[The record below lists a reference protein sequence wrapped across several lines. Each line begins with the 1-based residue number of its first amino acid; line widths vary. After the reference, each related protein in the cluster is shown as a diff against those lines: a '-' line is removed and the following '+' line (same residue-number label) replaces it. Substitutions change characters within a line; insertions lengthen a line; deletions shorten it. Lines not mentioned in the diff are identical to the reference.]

1 MSQNHPEK
9 AEKMMNDMR
18 PVRAHSDSIENL
30 KVPPHA
36 VEAEKAVLGG
46 LLLVASAWDKIAS
59 KLAAEDFYQKNHQHI
74 FKAIAFINENQQAC
88 DVVTVS
94 DWLEAHSLTDKSGGL
109 DYLADLAAST
119 PGASNV
125 EAYAKIVRE
134 KSVLRQLIQIGN
146 ELAEKAFN
154 PEAQTADELIEEAEK
169 LVFQIRE
176 QTLKSQSG
184 FHDIKEVLKETIE
197 NLEVLAESDGDITGL
212 PYGWVD
218 LDKKTAGLQRSD
230 LVIVAGRP
238 AMGKSSF
245 AMNIAERAAITGASV
260 AIFSMEM
267 AAHQLVM
274 RMFSSLSQ
282 INQADLKRGKLKDND
297 WPKLGQSS
305 ALLSQSKL
313 FIDDQPALS
322 PNEIMS
328 RCRRLKNRHGLD
340 LIVIDYLQL
349 MQVKGKVEN
358 RANEI
363 SEISRNLKA
372 MAKELDVPVIA
383 LSQLNRSLEQRP
395 NKRPVMSDLRESGA
409 IEQDADL
416 IIFIYRD
423 EVYNPDSQ
431 DKGKAEIILGKH
443 RNGSIGKI
451 DLTFRGQFTRFDNYE
466 NDIMLEDPG
475 ADFH

>member
-1 MSQNHPEK
+1 
-9 AEKMMNDMR
+9 MNNA
-18 PVRAHSDSIENL
+18 VSDL
-30 KVPPHA
+30 KIPPHA
-36 VEAEKAVLGG
+36 IEAEKAVIGG
-46 LLLVASAWDKIAS
+46 LLLVASAWDKVAGKIS
-59 KLAAEDFYQKNHQHI
+59 EQDFYQKNHRNI
-74 FKAIAFINENQQAC
+74 FKAIAFLHENQMAC

-94 DWLEAHSLTDKSGGL
+94 DWLEAHQLTEQSGGL
-109 DYLADLAAST
+109 EYLADLAAST

-125 EAYAKIVRE
+125 EAYAGIVRE

-154 PEAQTADELIEEAEK
+154 PESQSADELIEEAEK

-176 QTLKSQSG
+176 QTLKSKSG
-184 FHDIKEVLKETIE
+184 FHDIKDVLKEAIE
-197 NLEVLAESDGDITGL
+197 SIEELAENDNEITGL
-212 PYGWVD
+212 PYGWLD
-218 LDKKTAGLQRSD
+218 LDRKTSGLHRSD

-238 AMGKSSF
+238 AMGKTSF
-245 AMNIAERAAITGASV
+245 AMNIAERAAVKGSTV

-274 RMFSSLSQ
+274 RMFSSLSG
-282 INQADLKRGKLKDND
+282 INQGDLKKGKLTDTD
-297 WPKLGQSS
+297 WPKLGQSA
-305 ALLSQSKL
+305 ALLRESKL

-328 RCRRLKNRHGLD
+328 RCRRLKNREGLD

-349 MQVKGKVEN
+349 MQVKGKTEN
-358 RANEI
+358 RATEI

-423 EVYNPDSQ
+423 EVYNADSQ
-431 DKGKAEIILGKH
+431 DRGKAEIIIGKH
-443 RNGSIGKI
+443 RNGSIGTVP
-451 DLTFRGQFTRFDNYE
+451 LTFQGQYTRFDNYQ
-466 NDIMLEDPG
+466 NDIMIDEG
-475 ADFH
+475 VH

>member
-1 MSQNHPEK
+1 
-9 AEKMMNDMR
+9 MNDMR
-18 PVRAHSDSIENL
+18 SMRSNNDVINDL

-36 VEAEKAVLGG
+36 IEAEKAVLGG
-46 LLLVASAWDKIAS
+46 LLLVSSAWDKVAS
-59 KLAAEDFYQKNHQHI
+59 KIAEEDFYHKNHQHI
-74 FKAIAFINENQQAC
+74 FRAIAFINENQQAC

-94 DWLEAHSLTDKSGGL
+94 DWLDAHGLSEKSGGL
-109 DYLADLAAST
+109 DYLADLAGST

-134 KSVLRQLIQIGN
+134 KSVMRQLIQIGN

-154 PEAQTADELIEEAEK
+154 PEAQTADDLIEEAEK

-184 FHDIKEVLKETIE
+184 FHDIKEVLKTTIE
-197 NLEVLAESDGDITGL
+197 NLEELAESDGDITGL

-238 AMGKSSF
+238 AMGKTSF
-245 AMNIAERAAITGASV
+245 AMNIAERAAITGSSV

-282 INQADLKRGKLKDND
+282 INQGDLKRGNLKDND

-372 MAKELDVPVIA
+372 MAKELNVPVIA

-431 DKGKAEIILGKH
+431 DKGKAEIIIGKH
-443 RNGSIGKI
+443 RNGSIGKVN
-451 DLTFRGQFTRFDNYE
+451 LTFRGQFTRFDNYE
-466 NDIMLEDPG
+466 NDILLNDEPISE
-475 ADFH
+475 FH

>member
-1 MSQNHPEK
+1 
-9 AEKMMNDMR
+9 MNDA
-18 PVRAHSDSIENL
+18 VSDL
-30 KVPPHA
+30 KIPPHA
-36 VEAEKAVLGG
+36 IEAEKAVIGG
-46 LLLVASAWDKIAS
+46 LLLVDSAWDRVAGKISEA
-59 KLAAEDFYQKNHQHI
+59 DFYQKNHRHI
-74 FKAIAFINENQQAC
+74 FRAIAHLHENQMAC

-94 DWLEAHSLTDKSGGL
+94 DWLEAHQLTAQSGGL
-109 DYLADLAAST
+109 EYLADLAAST

-125 EAYAKIVRE
+125 EAYAGIVRE

-146 ELAEKAFN
+146 ELAEKAFK
-154 PEAQTADELIEEAEK
+154 PETQTADELIEEAEK

-176 QTLKSQSG
+176 QTLKSKSG
-184 FHDIKEVLKETIE
+184 FHDIKVVLKEAIE
-197 NLEVLAESDGDITGL
+197 SIEELAENDNEITGL
-212 PYGWVD
+212 PYGWID
-218 LDKKTAGLQRSD
+218 LDRKTSGLHRSD

-238 AMGKSSF
+238 AMGKTSF
-245 AMNIAERAAITGASV
+245 AMNIAERAAVKGSTV

-282 INQADLKRGKLKDND
+282 INQGDLKKGKLGDSD
-297 WPKLGQSS
+297 WPKLGQSA
-305 ALLSQSKL
+305 ALLRESKL

-328 RCRRLKNRHGLD
+328 RCRRLKNREGLD
-340 LIVIDYLQL
+340 LVVIDYLQL
-349 MQVKGKVEN
+349 MQVKGKTEN
-358 RANEI
+358 RATEI

-423 EVYNPDSQ
+423 EVYNNDSQ
-431 DKGKAEIILGKH
+431 DKGKAEIIIGKH
-443 RNGSIGKI
+443 RNGSIGTVP
-451 DLTFRGQFTRFDNYE
+451 LAFRGQYTRFDNYE
-466 NDIMLEDPG
+466 NDIMIDELG
-475 ADFH
+475 MH

>member
-1 MSQNHPEK
+1 
-9 AEKMMNDMR
+9 MNDIR
-18 PVRAHSDSIENL
+18 PVRSTNDAIDQL

-36 VEAEKAVLGG
+36 TDAEKAVIGG
-46 LLLVASAWDKIAS
+46 LLLVASAWDKVAS
-59 KLAAEDFYQKNHQHI
+59 KLAVEDFYQKNHQHI
-74 FKAIAFINENQQAC
+74 FKAITYLNENQQAC

-94 DWLEAHSLTDKSGGL
+94 DWLEAHGLTEQSGGL
-109 DYLADLAAST
+109 DYLAELAANT

-125 EAYAKIVRE
+125 EAYAGIVRE

-146 ELAEKAFN
+146 ELAEKAFS
-154 PEAQTADELIEEAEK
+154 PETTTADEMIEEAEK

-176 QTLKSQSG
+176 QTLKSRSG

-197 NLEVLAESDGDITGL
+197 NLELLAENDGDITGL

-230 LVIVAGRP
+230 LIIVAGRP
-238 AMGKSSF
+238 AMGKTSF
-245 AMNIAERAAITGASV
+245 AMNVAERAAITGSSV

-282 INQADLKRGKLKDND
+282 INQADLKRGKLKDSD

-349 MQVKGKVEN
+349 MQIKGKVEN

-466 NDIMLEDPG
+466 NDILLEDPG
-475 ADFH
+475 SDFH

>member
-1 MSQNHPEK
+1 
-9 AEKMMNDMR
+9 MNDMR
-18 PVRAHSDSIENL
+18 SMRSNNDVIDDL

-59 KLAAEDFYQKNHQHI
+59 KIAIEDFYHKNHQHI

-94 DWLEAHSLTDKSGGL
+94 DWLEAHGLSDKSGGL
-109 DYLADLAAST
+109 DYLADLAGST

-134 KSVLRQLIQIGN
+134 KSVMRQLIQIGN

-169 LVFQIRE
+169 LVFRIRE

-184 FHDIKEVLKETIE
+184 FHDIKEILKETIE
-197 NLEVLAESDGDITGL
+197 NLEELAESDGDITGL

-230 LVIVAGRP
+230 LIIVAGRP
-238 AMGKSSF
+238 AMGKTSF
-245 AMNIAERAAITGASV
+245 AMNIAERAAITGSSV

-282 INQADLKRGKLKDND
+282 INQSDLKRGNLKDND

-395 NKRPVMSDLRESGA
+395 NKRPIMSDLRESGA

-431 DKGKAEIILGKH
+431 DKGKAEIIIAKH
-443 RNGSIGKI
+443 RNGSIGRVN
-451 DLTFRGQFTRFDNYE
+451 LTFRGQFTRFDNYE
-466 NDIMLEDPG
+466 NDILLDESSSE
-475 ADFH
+475 FH

>member
-1 MSQNHPEK
+1 
-9 AEKMMNDMR
+9 MNDT
-18 PVRAHSDSIENL
+18 VSDL
-30 KVPPHA
+30 KIPPHA
-36 VEAEKAVLGG
+36 IEAEKAVIGG
-46 LLLVASAWDKIAS
+46 LLLVDSAWDKVAGKIS
-59 KLAAEDFYQKNHQHI
+59 EQDFYQKNHRHI
-74 FKAIAFINENQQAC
+74 FKAIAFLHENQMAC

-94 DWLEAHSLTDKSGGL
+94 DWLEAHQLTEQSGGL
-109 DYLADLAAST
+109 EYLADLAAST

-125 EAYAKIVRE
+125 EAYAGIVRE

-154 PEAQTADELIEEAEK
+154 PESQTADELIEEAEK

-176 QTLKSQSG
+176 QTLKSKSG
-184 FHDIKEVLKETIE
+184 FHDIKDVLKEAIE
-197 NLEVLAESDGDITGL
+197 SIEELAENDNEITGL
-212 PYGWVD
+212 PYGWLD
-218 LDKKTAGLQRSD
+218 LDRKTSGLHRSD

-238 AMGKSSF
+238 AMGKTSF
-245 AMNIAERAAITGASV
+245 AMNIAERAAVKGSTV

-282 INQADLKRGKLKDND
+282 INQGDLKKGKLADTD
-297 WPKLGQSS
+297 WPKLGQSA
-305 ALLSQSKL
+305 ALLRESKL

-328 RCRRLKNRHGLD
+328 RCRRLKNREGLD
-340 LIVIDYLQL
+340 LVVIDYLQL
-349 MQVKGKVEN
+349 MQVKGKTEN
-358 RANEI
+358 RATEI

-423 EVYNPDSQ
+423 EVYNQDTN
-431 DKGKAEIILGKH
+431 DKGKAEIIIGKH
-443 RNGSIGKI
+443 RNGSIGTVP
-451 DLTFRGQFTRFDNYE
+451 LTFRGQFTRFDNYE
-466 NDIMLEDPG
+466 NDILIDEG
-475 ADFH
+475 VH

>member
-1 MSQNHPEK
+1 MNEIHP
-9 AEKMMNDMR
+9 MR
-18 PVRAHSDSIENL
+18 SNSDAIDDL

-36 VEAEKAVLGG
+36 IEAEKAVLGG
-46 LLLVASAWDKIAS
+46 LLLVSSAWDKVAS
-59 KLAAEDFYQKNHQHI
+59 KIAEEDFYHKNHQHI

-94 DWLEAHSLTDKSGGL
+94 DWLEAHGLTEKSGGL
-109 DYLADLAAST
+109 DYLADLAGST

-134 KSVLRQLIQIGN
+134 KSVMRQLIQIGN

-197 NLEVLAESDGDITGL
+197 NLEELAESDGDITGL

-238 AMGKSSF
+238 AMGKTSF
-245 AMNIAERAAITGASV
+245 AMNIAERAAITGSSV

-282 INQADLKRGKLKDND
+282 INQGDLKRGNLKDND

-451 DLTFRGQFTRFDNYE
+451 NLTFRGQFTRFDNYE
-466 NDIMLEDPG
+466 NDILLEEPSS
-475 ADFH
+475 DFH

>member
-1 MSQNHPEK
+1 
-9 AEKMMNDMR
+9 
-18 PVRAHSDSIENL
+18 
-30 KVPPHA
+30 
-36 VEAEKAVLGG
+36 
-46 LLLVASAWDKIAS
+46 
-59 KLAAEDFYQKNHQHI
+59 
-74 FKAIAFINENQQAC
+74 QQAC

-94 DWLEAHSLTDKSGGL
+94 DWLEAHGLSAQSGGL
-109 DYLADLAAST
+109 DYLADLAANT

-154 PEAQTADELIEEAEK
+154 PEAQTADDLIEEAEK
-169 LVFQIRE
+169 LVYQIRE
-176 QTLKSQSG
+176 QTMKSQSG
-184 FHDIKEVLKETIE
+184 FHEIKDVLKEAIE
-197 NLEVLAESDGDITGL
+197 NLEALAESDGDITGL

-238 AMGKSSF
+238 AMGKTSF
-245 AMNIAERAAITGASV
+245 AMNIAERAAITGSSV

-282 INQADLKRGKLKDND
+282 INQGDLKRGNLKDND

-305 ALLSQSKL
+305 ALLSQAKL

-349 MQVKGKVEN
+349 MQIKGKVEN

-383 LSQLNRSLEQRP
+383 LSQLNRALEQRP

-466 NDIMLEDPG
+466 NDIMLQEPDS
-475 ADFH
+475 DFH

>member
-1 MSQNHPEK
+1 
-9 AEKMMNDMR
+9 MNEMPQFRNNNEDIS
-18 PVRAHSDSIENL
+18 HL
-30 KVPPHA
+30 KVPPNA
-36 VEAEKAVLGG
+36 VEAEKAVIGG
-46 LLLVASAWDKIAS
+46 LLLVASAWDKVAGKIGQD
-59 KLAAEDFYQKNHQHI
+59 DFYQKNHRNI
-74 FKAIAFINENQQAC
+74 FKAIEHLHENQLAC

-94 DWLEAHSLTDKSGGL
+94 DWLEAHSLTEQSGGL
-109 DYLADLAAST
+109 DYLADLAANT

-125 EAYAKIVRE
+125 EAYAGIVRE

-154 PEAQTADELIEEAEK
+154 PEAQTADDLIEEAEK
-169 LVFQIRE
+169 LVYQIRE
-176 QTLKSQSG
+176 QTLKSKSG
-184 FHDIKEVLKETIE
+184 FHDIKDVLKEAIE
-197 NLEVLAESDGDITGL
+197 NIELLSESENEITGL

-218 LDKKTAGLQRSD
+218 LDKKTSGLQKSD

-238 AMGKSSF
+238 AMGKTSF
-245 AMNIAERAAITGASV
+245 AMNIAERAAVKGSSV

-282 INQADLKRGKLKDND
+282 INQGDLKKGKLSDTD

-328 RCRRLKNRHGLD
+328 RCRRLKNREGLD

-349 MQVKGKVEN
+349 MQVKGKTEN

-372 MAKELDVPVIA
+372 MAKELNVPVIA

-431 DKGKAEIILGKH
+431 DKGKAEIIIGKH
-443 RNGSIGKI
+443 RNGSIGKVN
-451 DLTFRGQFTRFDNYE
+451 LTFRGQYTRFDNYE
-466 NDIMLEDPG
+466 NDILFDERG
-475 ADFH
+475 NEIH

>member
-1 MSQNHPEK
+1 
-9 AEKMMNDMR
+9 MNDMR
-18 PVRAHSDSIENL
+18 SMRSNNDVIDDL

-36 VEAEKAVLGG
+36 IEAEKAVLGG
-46 LLLVASAWDKIAS
+46 LLLVASAWDKVSSKIAE
-59 KLAAEDFYQKNHQHI
+59 EDFYYKNHQHI

-94 DWLEAHSLTDKSGGL
+94 DWLEAHGLSDKSGGL
-109 DYLADLAAST
+109 DYLADLAGST

-134 KSVLRQLIQIGN
+134 KSVMRQLIQIGN
-146 ELAEKAFN
+146 ELAERAFN

-184 FHDIKEVLKETIE
+184 FHDIKEILKETIE
-197 NLEVLAESDGDITGL
+197 NLEELAESDGDITGL

-238 AMGKSSF
+238 AMGKTSF
-245 AMNIAERAAITGASV
+245 AMNIAERAAITGSSV

-282 INQADLKRGKLKDND
+282 INQSDLKRGNLKDND

-328 RCRRLKNRHGLD
+328 RCRRLKKRHGLD

-349 MQVKGKVEN
+349 MQVKGRVEN

-395 NKRPVMSDLRESGA
+395 NKRPIMSDLRESGA

-431 DKGKAEIILGKH
+431 DKGKAEIIIGKH
-443 RNGSIGKI
+443 RNGSIGRVN
-451 DLTFRGQFTRFDNYE
+451 LTFRGQFTRFDNYE
-466 NDIMLEDPG
+466 NDILLNDDPSSESP
-475 ADFH
+475 

>member
-1 MSQNHPEK
+1 
-9 AEKMMNDMR
+9 MNDIYPAR
-18 PVRAHSDSIENL
+18 SNQDTVDDL

-36 VEAEKAVLGG
+36 IEAEKAVLGG
-46 LLLVASAWDKIAS
+46 LLLVSSAWDKVAS
-59 KLAAEDFYQKNHQHI
+59 KIAEEDFYHKNHQHI
-74 FKAIAFINENQQAC
+74 FRAIAFINENQQAC

-94 DWLEAHSLTDKSGGL
+94 DWLEAHGLSDKSGGL
-109 DYLADLAAST
+109 DYLADLAGST

-134 KSVLRQLIQIGN
+134 KSVMRQLIQIGN

-154 PEAQTADELIEEAEK
+154 PEAQTADQLIEEAEK

-197 NLEVLAESDGDITGL
+197 NLEELAESDGDITGL

-238 AMGKSSF
+238 AMGKTSF
-245 AMNIAERAAITGASV
+245 AMNIAERAAITGSSV

-282 INQADLKRGKLKDND
+282 INQGDLKRGNLKDND

-451 DLTFRGQFTRFDNYE
+451 NLTFRGQFTRFDNYE
-466 NDIMLEDPG
+466 NDILLEEPSTE
-475 ADFH
+475 FH

>member
-1 MSQNHPEK
+1 
-9 AEKMMNDMR
+9 MNEAPQFKNKNDDI
-18 PVRAHSDSIENL
+18 SNL

-36 VEAEKAVLGG
+36 IEAEKAVIGG
-46 LLLVASAWDKIAS
+46 LMLVASAWDKIAG
-59 KLAAEDFYQKNHQHI
+59 KLASEDFYFKNHKNI
-74 FKAIAFINENQQAC
+74 FKAIAHLHENQLAC

-94 DWLEAHSLTDKSGGL
+94 DWLEAHGLTEQSGGL
-109 DYLADLAAST
+109 DYLADLAANT

-154 PEAQTADELIEEAEK
+154 PEALTADDLIEEAEK

-184 FHDIKEVLKETIE
+184 FHDIKSVLKEAIE
-197 NLEVLAESDGDITGL
+197 NIEELSENDNEITGL
-212 PYGWVD
+212 PYGWLD
-218 LDKKTAGLQRSD
+218 LDKKTSGLHRSD

-238 AMGKSSF
+238 AMGKTSF
-245 AMNIAERAAITGASV
+245 AMNIAERAAVKGSTV

-282 INQADLKRGKLKDND
+282 IEQGHLKTGKLTDTD

-322 PNEIMS
+322 PNEILS
-328 RCRRLKNRHGLD
+328 RCRRLKNREGLD

-349 MQVKGKVEN
+349 MQVKGKTEN

-443 RNGSIGKI
+443 RNGSIGSVN
-451 DLTFRGQFTRFDNYE
+451 LTFRGQYTRFDNYE
-466 NDIMLEDPG
+466 NDILFDERG
-475 ADFH
+475 QEIH

>member
-1 MSQNHPEK
+1 
-9 AEKMMNDMR
+9 MNEMPQFNDKDDF
-18 PVRAHSDSIENL
+18 SNL

-36 VEAEKAVLGG
+36 IEAEKAVIGG
-46 LLLVASAWDKIAS
+46 LLLVASAWDKIAGKIS
-59 KLAAEDFYQKNHQHI
+59 DEDFYQKNHQNI
-74 FKAIAFINENQQAC
+74 FRAIAHLHENQLAC

-94 DWLEAHSLTDKSGGL
+94 DWLEAHGLTQQSGGL
-109 DYLADLAAST
+109 EYLADLAANT

-125 EAYAKIVRE
+125 EAYAGIVRE

-154 PEAQTADELIEEAEK
+154 PETQTADDLIEEAEK
-169 LVFQIRE
+169 LVYKIRE
-176 QTLKSQSG
+176 QTMKSQSG
-184 FHDIKEVLKETIE
+184 FHDIKVVLKEAIE
-197 NLEVLAESDGDITGL
+197 NIEELVENESDITGL
-212 PYGWVD
+212 PYGWID

-238 AMGKSSF
+238 AMGKTSF
-245 AMNIAERAAITGASV
+245 AMNIAERAAVKGSSV

-282 INQADLKRGKLKDND
+282 INQGDLKRGKLTDTD

-328 RCRRLKNRHGLD
+328 RCRRLKNREGLD

-423 EVYNPDSQ
+423 EVYNSDSQ
-431 DKGKAEIILGKH
+431 DKGKAEIIIGKH
-443 RNGSIGKI
+443 RNGSIGTVN
-451 DLTFRGQFTRFDNYE
+451 LTFRGQFTRFDNYE
-466 NDIMLEDPG
+466 NDILFDERG
-475 ADFH
+475 KEIH

>member
-1 MSQNHPEK
+1 MHTMQSNNNSLDE
-9 AEKMMNDMR
+9 
-18 PVRAHSDSIENL
+18 L

-36 VEAEKAVLGG
+36 IEAEKAVLGG
-46 LLLVASAWDKIAS
+46 LLLVSSAWDKVAS
-59 KLAAEDFYQKNHQHI
+59 RIAEDDFYHKNHQYI

-94 DWLEAHSLTDKSGGL
+94 DWLEAHGLSEKSGGL
-109 DYLADLAAST
+109 DYLADLASST

-125 EAYAKIVRE
+125 DAYAKIVRE
-134 KSVLRQLIQIGN
+134 KSVMRQLIQIGN
-146 ELAEKAFN
+146 ELAENAFN

-184 FHDIKEVLKETIE
+184 FHDIKEVISEAIDT
-197 NLEVLAESDGDITGL
+197 LEELAENDGDITGL
-212 PYGWVD
+212 PYGWTD

-238 AMGKSSF
+238 AMGKTSF
-245 AMNIAERAAITGASV
+245 AMNIAERAAITGSSV

-282 INQADLKRGKLKDND
+282 INQGDLKRGNLKDND

-305 ALLSQSKL
+305 ALLNQSKL

-443 RNGSIGKI
+443 RNGSTGKI
-451 DLTFRGQFTRFDNYE
+451 NLTFRGQFTRFDNYE
-466 NDIMLEDPG
+466 NDIMLDEASPE
-475 ADFH
+475 FH

>member
-1 MSQNHPEK
+1 
-9 AEKMMNDMR
+9 MNDMR
-18 PVRAHSDSIENL
+18 SMRSNNHAVDDL

-36 VEAEKAVLGG
+36 IEAEKAVLGG
-46 LLLVASAWDKIAS
+46 LLLVSSAWDKVAS
-59 KLAAEDFYQKNHQHI
+59 KIAEEDFYHKNHQHI
-74 FKAIAFINENQQAC
+74 FRAIAFINENQQAC

-94 DWLEAHSLTDKSGGL
+94 DWLDAHGLTEKSGGL
-109 DYLADLAAST
+109 DYLADLASST

-134 KSVLRQLIQIGN
+134 KSVMRQLIQIGN

-184 FHDIKEVLKETIE
+184 FHDIKEVLKTTIE
-197 NLEVLAESDGDITGL
+197 NLEELAESDGDITGL

-238 AMGKSSF
+238 AMGKTSF
-245 AMNIAERAAITGASV
+245 AMNIAERAAITGSSV

-282 INQADLKRGKLKDND
+282 INQGDLKRGNLKDND

-431 DKGKAEIILGKH
+431 DKGKAEIIIGKH

-451 DLTFRGQFTRFDNYE
+451 NLTFRGQFTRFDNYE
-466 NDIMLEDPG
+466 NDILLNDDTSSE
-475 ADFH
+475 FH

>member
-1 MSQNHPEK
+1 
-9 AEKMMNDMR
+9 MNEMPQLNNQRDEI
-18 PVRAHSDSIENL
+18 SNL

-36 VEAEKAVLGG
+36 IDAEKAVIGG
-46 LLLVASAWDKIAS
+46 LLLVASAWDKVAG
-59 KLAAEDFYQKNHQHI
+59 KLAEEDFYLKNHRHI
-74 FKAIAFINENQQAC
+74 FKGIAHLHENQQAC

-94 DWLEAHSLTDKSGGL
+94 DWLEAHGLSEQSGGL
-109 DYLADLAAST
+109 DYLADLAANT

-125 EAYAKIVRE
+125 EAYAGIVRE

-184 FHDIKEVLKETIE
+184 FHDIKDVLKEAIE
-197 NLEVLAESDGDITGL
+197 NIEELSENDNDITGL
-212 PYGWVD
+212 PYGWMD
-218 LDKKTAGLQRSD
+218 LDKKTSGLHRSD

-238 AMGKSSF
+238 AMGKTSF
-245 AMNIAERAAITGASV
+245 AMNIAERAAVKGSSV

-282 INQADLKRGKLKDND
+282 IEQGHLKTGKLTDTD

-322 PNEIMS
+322 PNEILS
-328 RCRRLKNRHGLD
+328 RCRRLKNREGLD

-349 MQVKGKVEN
+349 MQVKGKTEN

-443 RNGSIGKI
+443 RNGSIGSVN
-451 DLTFRGQFTRFDNYE
+451 LTFRGQYTRFDNYE
-466 NDIMLEDPG
+466 NDILFDERG
-475 ADFH
+475 QEIH

>member
-1 MSQNHPEK
+1 
-9 AEKMMNDMR
+9 MNDMR
-18 PVRAHSDSIENL
+18 TMRSKNNDVDDL

-36 VEAEKAVLGG
+36 IEAEKAVLGG
-46 LLLVASAWDKIAS
+46 LLLVSSAWDKVAS
-59 KLAAEDFYQKNHQHI
+59 KIAEEDFYHKNHQHI
-74 FKAIAFINENQQAC
+74 FRAIAFINENQQAC

-94 DWLEAHSLTDKSGGL
+94 DWLDAHGLSEKSGGL
-109 DYLADLAAST
+109 DYLADLAGST

-134 KSVLRQLIQIGN
+134 KSVMRQLIQIGN

-154 PEAQTADELIEEAEK
+154 PEAQTADDLIEEAEK

-184 FHDIKEVLKETIE
+184 FHDIKEVLKTTIE
-197 NLEVLAESDGDITGL
+197 NLEELAESDGDITGL

-238 AMGKSSF
+238 AMGKTSF
-245 AMNIAERAAITGASV
+245 AMNIAERAAITGSSV

-282 INQADLKRGKLKDND
+282 INQGDLKRGNLKDND

-372 MAKELDVPVIA
+372 MAKELNVPVIA

-431 DKGKAEIILGKH
+431 DKGKAEIIIGKH
-443 RNGSIGKI
+443 RNGSIGKVN
-451 DLTFRGQFTRFDNYE
+451 LTFRGQFTRFDNYE
-466 NDIMLEDPG
+466 NDILLNDEPISE
-475 ADFH
+475 FH

>member
-1 MSQNHPEK
+1 
-9 AEKMMNDMR
+9 MNDIR
-18 PVRAHSDSIENL
+18 PVRSTKDAMDKL

-36 VEAEKAVLGG
+36 TDAEKAVLGG
-46 LLLVASAWDKIAS
+46 LLLVASAWDKVAS
-59 KLAAEDFYQKNHQHI
+59 KIAAEDFYQKNHQHI
-74 FKAIAFINENQQAC
+74 FSAIAYLNEHQQAC

-94 DWLEAHSLTDKSGGL
+94 DWLEAHGLTDKSGGL
-109 DYLADLAAST
+109 DYLAELAANT

-125 EAYAKIVRE
+125 EAYAGIVRE

-146 ELAEKAFN
+146 DLAESAFN
-154 PEAQTADELIEEAEK
+154 PETSTADDLIEEAEK

-176 QTLKSQSG
+176 QTLKSRSG

-197 NLEVLAESDGDITGL
+197 NLEILAESDGDITGL

-230 LVIVAGRP
+230 LIIVAGRP
-238 AMGKSSF
+238 AMGKTSF
-245 AMNIAERAAITGASV
+245 AMNIAERAAITGSSV

-340 LIVIDYLQL
+340 LVVIDYLQL
-349 MQVKGKVEN
+349 MQIKGKVEN

-475 ADFH
+475 SDFH

>member
-1 MSQNHPEK
+1 
-9 AEKMMNDMR
+9 MNDIY
-18 PVRAHSDSIENL
+18 PVRSQKDNADNL

-36 VEAEKAVLGG
+36 IEAERAVLGG
-46 LLLVASAWDKIAS
+46 LLLVASAWDRIAS
-59 KLAAEDFYQKNHQHI
+59 KISEDDFYHKNHKHI
-74 FKAIAFINENQQAC
+74 FKAIERINESQEAC

-94 DWLEAHSLTDKSGGL
+94 DWLEAHGLTEKSGGL
-109 DYLADLAAST
+109 DYLADLATNT

-146 ELAEKAFN
+146 ELAESAFN
-154 PEAQTADELIEEAEK
+154 PEAQTADDLIEEAEK

-184 FHDIKEVLKETIE
+184 FHDIKDVLKETIQNIEILSE
-197 NLEVLAESDGDITGL
+197 NEGDITGL
-212 PYGWVD
+212 PYGWAD

-238 AMGKSSF
+238 AMGKTSF
-245 AMNIAERAAITGASV
+245 AMNIAERAAITGSSV

-282 INQADLKRGKLKDND
+282 INQGDLKRGKLKDND
-297 WPKLGQSS
+297 WPKLGQTTQ
-305 ALLSQSKL
+305 LLNQAKL
-313 FIDDQPALS
+313 FIDDQPALT

-328 RCRRLKNRHGLD
+328 RCRRLKNRQGLD

-349 MQVKGKVEN
+349 MQVKGKTEN

-423 EVYNPDSQ
+423 EVYNPESN

-443 RNGSIGKI
+443 RNGSIGTVN
-451 DLTFRGQFTRFDNYE
+451 LTFRGQFTRFDNYE
-466 NDIMLEDPG
+466 NDIMLDEANP
-475 ADFH
+475 AFH

>member
-1 MSQNHPEK
+1 
-9 AEKMMNDMR
+9 MNEMPQFDDKDDF
-18 PVRAHSDSIENL
+18 SNL
-30 KVPPHA
+30 KIPPHA
-36 VEAEKAVLGG
+36 IEAEKAVIGG
-46 LLLVASAWDKIAS
+46 LLLVASAWDKIAGKIS
-59 KLAAEDFYQKNHQHI
+59 EEDFYQKNHKNI
-74 FKAIAFINENQQAC
+74 FRAIAHLHENQLAC

-94 DWLEAHSLTDKSGGL
+94 DWLEAHGLTKQSGGL
-109 DYLADLAAST
+109 DYLADLAANT

-125 EAYAKIVRE
+125 EAYSGIVRE

-154 PEAQTADELIEEAEK
+154 PETQTADELIEEAEK
-169 LVFQIRE
+169 LVYQIRE

-184 FHDIKEVLKETIE
+184 FHDIKTVLKEAIE
-197 NLEVLAESDGDITGL
+197 NIEELVENESDITGL
-212 PYGWVD
+212 PYGWLD

-238 AMGKSSF
+238 AMGKTSF
-245 AMNIAERAAITGASV
+245 AMNIAERAAVKGSSV

-282 INQADLKRGKLKDND
+282 INQGDLKRGKLTDTD

-328 RCRRLKNRHGLD
+328 RCRRLKNREGLD

-363 SEISRNLKA
+363 SEISRHLKA

-443 RNGSIGKI
+443 RNGSIGTVN
-451 DLTFRGQFTRFDNYE
+451 LTFRGQYTRFDNYE
-466 NDIMLEDPG
+466 NDILFDERG
-475 ADFH
+475 NEIH

>member
-1 MSQNHPEK
+1 
-9 AEKMMNDMR
+9 MNEMPQLNKQHDDI
-18 PVRAHSDSIENL
+18 SNL

-36 VEAEKAVLGG
+36 IDAEKAVIGG
-46 LLLVASAWDKIAS
+46 LLLVASAWDKVAG
-59 KLAAEDFYQKNHQHI
+59 KLAEDDFYLKNHRQI
-74 FKAIAFINENQQAC
+74 FKAIAHLHENQQAC

-94 DWLEAHSLTDKSGGL
+94 DWLEAHGLTEQSGGL
-109 DYLADLAAST
+109 DYLAELAANT

-125 EAYAKIVRE
+125 EAYAGIVRE

-154 PEAQTADELIEEAEK
+154 PETQTADELIEEAEK

-184 FHDIKEVLKETIE
+184 FHDIKEVLKEAIE
-197 NLEVLAESDGDITGL
+197 NIEELSENDNEITGL

-218 LDKKTAGLQRSD
+218 LDKKTSGLHRSD

-238 AMGKSSF
+238 AMGKTSF
-245 AMNIAERAAITGASV
+245 AMNIAERAAVKGASV

-282 INQADLKRGKLKDND
+282 IEQGHLKTGKLTDTD

-322 PNEIMS
+322 PNEMLS
-328 RCRRLKNRHGLD
+328 RCRRLKNREGLD

-349 MQVKGKVEN
+349 MQVKGKTEN

-443 RNGSIGKI
+443 RNGSIGTVN
-451 DLTFRGQFTRFDNYE
+451 LTFRGQYTRFDNYE
-466 NDIMLEDPG
+466 NDILFDERG
-475 ADFH
+475 QEIH

>member
-1 MSQNHPEK
+1 MRSN
-9 AEKMMNDMR
+9 ND
-18 PVRAHSDSIENL
+18 PIDNL

-36 VEAEKAVLGG
+36 IEAEKAVLGG
-46 LLLVASAWDKIAS
+46 LLLVASAWDKVAS
-59 KLAAEDFYQKNHQHI
+59 KIAEEDFYHKNHQHI
-74 FKAIAFINENQQAC
+74 FKAIAFINDNQQAC

-94 DWLEAHSLTDKSGGL
+94 DWLEAHGLSAQSGGL
-109 DYLADLAAST
+109 DYLADLAANT

-154 PEAQTADELIEEAEK
+154 PEAQTADDLIEEAEK
-169 LVFQIRE
+169 LVYQIRE
-176 QTLKSQSG
+176 QTMKSQSG
-184 FHDIKEVLKETIE
+184 FHEIKDVLKEAIE
-197 NLEVLAESDGDITGL
+197 NLEALAESDGDITGL

-238 AMGKSSF
+238 AMGKTSF
-245 AMNIAERAAITGASV
+245 AMNIAERAAITGSSV

-282 INQADLKRGKLKDND
+282 INQGDLKRGNLKDND

-383 LSQLNRSLEQRP
+383 LSQLNRALEQRP
-395 NKRPVMSDLRESGA
+395 NKRPQMSDLRESGA

-466 NDIMLEDPG
+466 NDIMLEEPG
-475 ADFH
+475 SDFH